1 MIPEENKKK
10 QQTKRTLLIIA
21 VVALLLINAV
31 KFYLDY
37 LSSKKKDNLL
47 AQKERELQITYQ
59 RIDSI
64 SKELELKLFETKKL
78 GGNIDSLIVI
88 QIQLEKDKKLLQ
100 GSYEDLKEKYSDI
113 TDRLEGYTTLL
124 QHQDEEIER
133 LKKVN
138 ALLLTENTGLKTEKV
153 KLSDSIVQL
162 KQTEKKLIEKIE
174 IASALKAENI
184 TINALNERGK
194 ERDGGVYKAKHIDQL
209 KITFNLAE
217 NNVTKI
223 EGKDIYIVI
232 RDQRG
237 EPFYD
242 INTGSGTFIYQNKEI
257 FYTSKQNIL
266 FDNTKQVLTFLYKKG
281 NDYTSGTYTID
292 IYADGDK
299 IGTSSFVV
307 K

>member
-194 ERDGGVYKAKHIDQL
+194 ERDGGIYKAKHIDQL

>member
-47 AQKERELQITYQ
+47 AQKERELQVTYQ

-223 EGKDIYIVI
+223 EGKDIYVVI

-237 EPFYD
+237 EPFYN

-299 IGTSSFVV
+299 IGTSSFVI